1 MIMVGLREVLKL
13 VLLVLSLSSFVLAV
27 PTVTYTS
34 PTPSDG
40 ATVTSIPVTINT
52 TIVESDLKKLIYNWN
67 GTNYTLFND
76 SFVVLFNFDNQ
87 SSLGDNATY
96 VVDMTRYK
104 NNGTF
109 VNGAT
114 YMQSGKYRSA
124 IQLDGINDYV
134 SVPDVSSLDFGT
146 GGFAV
151 SFWVNAS
158 SLSYSSSAQLI
169 VKRVSG
175 GGNFEVQVSNGRL
188 ETYLEGTGQGT
199 LNLLS
204 TYNLSQHLNEW
215 VFVTLNRVGTTA
227 GLYVNGLLNISG
239 TSAHNV
245 DNNNPLN
252 IGRDVDGGNEFFNG
266 SIDDVRIYNRGLSN
280 QEVYQ
285 LYVSNLRKLNT
296 TQWEFYVAQ
305 NQNITSTLSESTYS
319 YFVTAKDS
327 SASSSG
333 STSRIVTYS
342 TSSSSSVPEWDEYA
356 VLGILV
362 IAFSGFFYMRKE
374 EN

>member
-1 MIMVGLREVLKL
+1 
-13 VLLVLSLSSFVLAV
+13 V
-27 PTVTYTS
+27 PTVTYDS

-40 ATVTSIPVTINT
+40 GTVTSIPVTINIS
-52 TIVESDLKKLIYNWN
+52 IVESDLNKLIYNWN
-67 GTNYTLFND
+67 GTNFTLFNS

-114 YMQSGKYRSA
+114 YTQSGKYRTA
-124 IQLDGINDYV
+124 LQLDGINDYV
-134 SVPDVSSLDFGT
+134 SVPDGSSLDFGT

-158 SLSYSSSAQLI
+158 SLSYSSAAQLI
-169 VKRVSG
+169 GKRVGG
-175 GGNFEVQVSNGRL
+175 GGNVEVQVSTGKL
-188 ETYLEGTGQGT
+188 ETYIEGTGQGT

-215 VFVTLNRVGTTA
+215 VFVTLNRAGTTA
-227 GLYVNGLLNISG
+227 GLYVNGVLNVSG

-245 DNNNPLN
+245 NNNNPLN

-266 SIDDVRIYNRGLSN
+266 SIDDVRIYSRGLST
-280 QEVYQ
+280 QEIYQ

-296 TQWEFYVAQ
+296 TNWEFYVLQ
-305 NQNITSTLSESTYS
+305 NQNATATLSESTYT
-319 YFVTAKDS
+319 YFATAEDS

-333 STSRIVTYS
+333 STSRSVIYS
-342 TSSSSSVPEWDEYA
+342 ITGSSSSVPEWDDFA
-356 VLGILV
+356 MVGIIIVAL
-362 IAFSGFFYMRKE
+362 SGFFYMKKE
-374 EN
+374 E

>member
-1 MIMVGLREVLKL
+1 MAGLREGLRL

-40 ATVTSIPVTINT
+40 ATVLSIPVTINT
-52 TIVESDLKKLIYNWN
+52 TIVESDLQKLIYNWN

-109 VNGAT
+109 VNGPIYT
-114 YMQSGKYRSA
+114 KSGKYRSA

-134 SVPDVSSLDFGT
+134 SVPDTSTLDFGT
-146 GGFAV
+146 GGFSV

-215 VFVTLNRVGTTA
+215 VFVTLNRAGTTA
-227 GLYVNGLLNISG
+227 GLYVNGLLNVSG
-239 TSAHNV
+239 SSAHNV

-266 SIDDVRIYNRGLSN
+266 SIDEVMIYNRGLST
-280 QEVYQ
+280 QEIYQ

-305 NQNITSTLSESTYS
+305 NQNITSTLSESAYS
-319 YFVTAKDS
+319 YFVTAENS
-327 SASSSG
+327 SAASSG
-333 STSRIVTYS
+333 STSRTVTYS
-342 TSSSSSVPEWDEYA
+342 TSSSSSVPEWDDFA
-356 VLGILV
+356 MVGIIIVAL
-362 IAFSGFFYMRKE
+362 SGFFYLKKE
-374 EN
+374 EA